1 MYCKY
6 SVENTEILPEP
17 LKAPTKKKAAFS
29 AAFFLSNTQNAG
41 FLF

>member
-17 LKAPTKKKAAFS
+17 LKATTKKKAAFLL
-29 AAFFLSNTQNAG
+29 LSS
-41 FLF
+41 